1 MSDTIITDG
10 TAKFKMWS
18 LGGGQELYLKTM
30 RLESVYP
37 VGSVYIS

>member
-18 LGGGQELYLKTM
+18 LGGPGVVFKDYDI
-30 RLESVYP
+30 
-37 VGSVYIS
+37 GISISSR

>member
-18 LGGGQELYLKTM
+18 LGGGPGVVFKDYDI
-30 RLESVYP
+30 
-37 VGSVYIS
+37 GISISSR